1 MDKETYIYNH
11 LKDFIEDTET
21 QNDTLEKITEWV
33 YIEFQVNI
41 YFCEIKGK
49 RWSFIAG
56 RQNVLSAPNRIKVN
70 DHIGIIAEDND
81 IQDDTWNTLTSA
93 INRILQQGENPSH

>member
-11 LKDFIEDTET
+11 LKDFVSVTT
-21 QNDTLEKITEWV
+21 TRNDMLEKIAEWV

-56 RQNVLSAPNRIKVN
+56 RKHTVYVPVQIPINSKL
-70 DHIGIIAEDND
+70 GIIAEENS
-81 IQDDTWNTLTSA
+81 IQENTWQALIRVLN
-93 INRILQQGENPSH
+93 ILQEEGVIA